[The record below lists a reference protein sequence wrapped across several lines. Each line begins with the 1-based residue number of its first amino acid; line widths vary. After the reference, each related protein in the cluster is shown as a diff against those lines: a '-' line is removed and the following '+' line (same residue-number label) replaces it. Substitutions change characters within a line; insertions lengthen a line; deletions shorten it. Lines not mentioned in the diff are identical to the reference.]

1 MRVIYHKNFTKRFKK
16 LPAKIKESFY
26 ERLILFYQDKHAES
40 LNNHSVDKA
49 YPGLRSIN
57 VTGDYRALF
66 HDSEDA
72 VTFTDIGTHANL
84 Y

>member
-1 MRVIYHKNFTKRFKK
+1 MRVIYHKNFTKRFRK
-16 LPAKIKESFY
+16 LPTKIKEGFY
-26 ERLILFYQDKHAES
+26 ERLALFYSDKYAES

-49 YPGLRSIN
+49 YPCLRSIN

-72 VTFTDIGTHANL
+72 VTFVDIGTHAKL